1 MRTIPPRFRP
11 DTDIRSL
18 FAQLESFC
26 EARNRAQLHRGIRFL
41 VTNFKNSPK
50 VLNRCLDWY
59 WRCGMLKEGLA
70 LAAPSFKEVSKR
82 GKSDSIHALGTER
95 ALFYLV
101 FLANQSGL
109 PWVRR
114 WLAREEQWLTR
125 TTKDHL
131 LIANLWIACQDFER
145 AEKNLRSYQK
155 ALNEDRAALEIEQ
168 SRMVHLTLAY
178 IQFQTRRYQLAEK
191 SYDRA
196 LKLIDAKA
204 QPLVWAD
211 AMTLK
216 ILSRALGA
224 KSDDKRAL
232 RTLLGDHEK
241 AVSRIPELLA
251 RAPRLFTVFETRKM
265 ILLAL
270 AGEREAAKKL
280 LREVDQHLTHSLP
293 DYSPFRRI
301 ELLFGAAPH
310 LLLETQDWELLA
322 AYPDS
327 PLERSDI
334 QRPACESRRI
344 SKPSPTQVATRLEKN
359 HVRISPLAH
368 EYQMG
373 PTEWH
378 FGIPKEIELL
388 SLIRRAHPI
397 GIHRN
402 LAMAL
407 LWPEQGALI
416 EALSPRLSQLVQR
429 LREQHGF
436 KIRVERECLFLE
448 GSDSARIHIDAT
460 STHPLALVVHPP
472 SPLNTV
478 WISSTY
484 QVGPTQARVILQK
497 WIENG
502 WVTTAGRGA
511 HTRYTWVAS

>member
-1 MRTIPPRFRP
+1 
-11 DTDIRSL
+11 
-18 FAQLESFC
+18 
-26 EARNRAQLHRGIRFL
+26 L
-41 VTNFKNSPK
+41 VANFKNTPK
-50 VLNRCLDWY
+50 VVNRCLDWY

-70 LAAPSFKEVSKR
+70 LAAPSFKEASKR
-82 GKSDSIHALGTER
+82 VKLDSIHALGTER

-114 WLAREEQWLTR
+114 WLAREEEWLTR

-145 AEKNLRSYQK
+145 AEKSLRNYQK
-155 ALNEDRAALEIEQ
+155 ALKEDRAAPEIEQ
-168 SRMVHLTLAY
+168 SRMVHMTLAY
-178 IQFQTRRYQLAEK
+178 IQFQTRRYPLAEK

-196 LKLIDAKA
+196 LKLIDANA

-211 AMTLK
+211 AMTIK
-216 ILSRALGA
+216 ILSQALGA
-224 KSDDKRAL
+224 QSEDKRAL
-232 RTLLGDHEK
+232 RTLLSDHEET
-241 AVSRIPELLA
+241 VSRIPELLA
-251 RAPRLFTVFETRKM
+251 RAPRLYTVFEIRKM
-265 ILLAL
+265 LLLAL

-301 ELLFGAAPH
+301 ELLFVAAPH

-327 PLERSDI
+327 PLERSDL
-334 QRPACESRRI
+334 QRTRADIRPL
-344 SKPSPTQVATRLEKN
+344 SKPSSTRVAIQLAKN
-359 HVRISPLAH
+359 QIRISPLAQ
-368 EYQMG
+368 EYQVG

-388 SLIRRAHPI
+388 SVIRRAHPI

-407 LWPEQGALI
+407 LWPEQGTLI
-416 EALSPRLSQLVQR
+416 EALGPRLSQLVQR

-436 KIRVERECLFLE
+436 KVRAERECLFLE
-448 GSDSARIHIDAT
+448 DSDSARIHVDST
-460 STHPLALVVHPP
+460 STQPLALVIHSP
-472 SPLNTV
+472 SPLNPV

-502 WVTTAGRGA
+502 WVKTQGRGA
-511 HTRYTWVAS
+511 HTRYTWVPS